1 MFILAQDDSMKS
13 VIDKAGPVALL
24 FVLALG
30 VALYFLIK
38 SMNKQLKRAD
48 ENLTDEPASTS
59 NTESAQAAAEEPTQ
73 VDGQTQS
80 E

>member
-1 MFILAQDDSMKS
+1 MFLLATDEQMKS
-13 VIDKAGPVALL
+13 VIDKAGPIALL

-30 VALYFLIK
+30 VALYFLIR

-48 ENLTDEPASTS
+48 ANLADHPVEAVADET
-59 NTESAQAAAEEPTQ
+59 TQA
-73 VDGQTQS
+73 DGQTNS

>member
-1 MFILAQDDSMKS
+1 MLLFAQEDSMKS

-30 VALYFLIK
+30 VALYFLIR

-48 ENLTDEPASTS
+48 ENLTDSPAP
-59 NTESAQAAAEEPTQ
+59 AATDEPTQ
-73 VDGQTQS
+73 ADGQTNS

>member
-1 MFILAQDDSMKS
+1 MFLLAQDESMKN
-13 VIDKAGPVALL
+13 VIDKAGPIALL

-30 VALYFLIK
+30 VALYFLIR

-48 ENLTDEPASTS
+48 ENLTD
-59 NTESAQAAAEEPTQ
+59 AAASSSETAQTNTADEPTQ

>member
-1 MFILAQDDSMKS
+1 MFLLAQDDSMKS
-13 VIDKAGPVALL
+13 VIDKAGPIALL

-30 VALYFLIK
+30 VALYILIR

-48 ENLTDEPASTS
+48 ENLTDAPTPVSET
-59 NTESAQAAAEEPTQ
+59 AQTLTEEPTQ
-73 VDGQTQS
+73 VDGQTQG

>member
-1 MFILAQDDSMKS
+1 MLLLAQDDSMKS

-24 FVLALG
+24 FVLVLG
-30 VALYFLIK
+30 VALYFLIR

-48 ENLTDEPASTS
+48 ENLTDTHAPVTTDDSTQD
-59 NTESAQAAAEEPTQ
+59 ESTQA
-73 VDGQTQS
+73 DGQTNS

>member
-1 MFILAQDDSMKS
+1 MFLLAQDDQLKN
-13 VIDKAGPVALL
+13 VIDKAGPIALL

-30 VALYFLIK
+30 VALYFLIR

-48 ENLTDEPASTS
+48 ANLTDEPV
-59 NTESAQAAAEEPTQ
+59 AAVTDEPTQ
-73 VDGQTQS
+73 ADGQTDS